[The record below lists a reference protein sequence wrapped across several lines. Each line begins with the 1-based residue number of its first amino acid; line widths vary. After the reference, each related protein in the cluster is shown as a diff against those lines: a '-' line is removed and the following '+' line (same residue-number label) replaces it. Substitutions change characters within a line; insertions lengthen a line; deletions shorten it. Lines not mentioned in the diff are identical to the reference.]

1 MGATMARR
9 IASAGSL
16 LALAAGALLIP
27 ASTASAAERNGV
39 CDAGEVCFYYNTNG
53 HGSISDFN
61 GSIPNYGGSQPNC
74 YDFRGPGNGQGKC
87 VKNNAAAVWNRT
99 GRPVIVYYNSYFWG
113 DRELIPDG
121 KLVNLKPGLKNNNA
135 SHKIFW

>member
-61 GSIPNYGGSQPNC
+61 GSIM
-74 YDFRGPGNGQGKC
+74 
-87 VKNNAAAVWNRT
+87 AAVSPT
-99 GRPVIVYYNSYFWG
+99 AMISEVLAMGRESV
-113 DRELIPDG
+113 
-121 KLVNLKPGLKNNNA
+121 
-135 SHKIFW
+135 

>member
-61 GSIPNYGGSQPNC
+61 GSIPNYGGSQSNC

-121 KLVNLKPGLKNNNA
+121 TLVNLKPGLKNNNA